1 MLPTNLNR
9 VLSLQM
15 KCSTEEFR
23 LEGTEDCWVPPPLS
37 QSSVACKWGNHSFCP
52 EASSFRYRLEVK
64 LLHLWP
70 NKASDF
76 GICHHARRRLMP
88 PLKVLGVS
96 CCLITSLLGNLY
108 TIIYILFYSCI
119 YNSQISIY
127 RQIANGCFGD
137 SRLLPTLQMDANE
150 CRLMYDFQRLSR
162 TAFLH
167 FSVPLS
173 SERQLNCWVT

>member
-1 MLPTNLNR
+1 
-9 VLSLQM
+9 
-15 KCSTEEFR
+15 
-23 LEGTEDCWVPPPLS
+23 VPPPLL
-37 QSSVACKWGNHSFCP
+37 QSSVACKWGRHSFCP
-52 EASSFRYRLEVK
+52 EASSFCYRLEVK

-70 NKASDF
+70 NKVRGF

-88 PLKVLGVS
+88 PLKVAGVS
-96 CCLITSLLGNLY
+96 RCLITSLLGNLY

-150 CRLMYDFQRLSR
+150 CRLMCDFQRLSR

-173 SERQLNCWVT
+173 SERQLNCWATWFVLQIGCCILAWDLCEFHTEQ